1 MIYKKYKRPVE
12 NNMLLDV
19 YQKDIERIIS
29 DLHNSIKFMR
39 LMRSRVRYRGFLV
52 EEGSKRVLGVLCE
65 MA

>member
-19 YQKDIERIIS
+19 YLKDIERIIS

-39 LMRSRVRYRGFLV
+39 LMRSRVRYRGYLV
-52 EEGSKRVLGVLCE
+52 GEGSKRVLGVLCK